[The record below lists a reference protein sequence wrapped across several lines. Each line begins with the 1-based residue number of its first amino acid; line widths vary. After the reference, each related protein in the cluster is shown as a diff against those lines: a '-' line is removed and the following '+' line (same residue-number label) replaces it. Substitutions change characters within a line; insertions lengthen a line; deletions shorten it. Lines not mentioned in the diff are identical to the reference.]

1 MNTLIDNIIWNEPV
15 STAMGFENRVA
26 EIEQRYGISKN
37 VASVVIAMIDGQ
49 KMDNPSRILSGFKAA
64 EDAFDAYGVLD
75 YTENDVEQ
83 LDEIISGCAHADA
96 VIECEFLRQLNEKLD
111 RAGVRRATMDSY
123 GDPIR
128 WDSKI
133 SRAEVARLASL
144 VAFTFIDIARESTLG
159 AEPEEETD
167 SA

>member
-1 MNTLIDNIIWNEPV
+1 MDTLINDIIWNEPA

-49 KMDNPSRILSGFKAA
+49 KTHNPSRILSGFKAA
-64 EDAFDAYGVLD
+64 QDAFDAYGVLD

-96 VIECEFLRQLNEKLD
+96 VIECEFLRQLNEHLD
-111 RAGVRRATMDSY
+111 DAGVGRATEDTY

-128 WDSKI
+128 WDSEI
-133 SRAEVARLASL
+133 NRAEVTRLASL
-144 VAFTFIDIARESTLG
+144 VAWTFIDIARESALG
-159 AEPEEETD
+159 AESEEETD
-167 SA
+167 DA